1 MSPAPSAPSGRALVT
16 GGAGF
21 VGSHLVDRL
30 VDDGWQVLVLDDLS
44 SGKVSRLAGARRRGA
59 VSVHQIDLRAE
70 ELMGT
75 VGRFSPAVVF
85 HLAAQTSVAASMSD
99 PRRDADINI
108 VGTVNLLEA
117 SSRAEVNRFVFTSS
131 VAVYGSEVAL
141 PAREVSPPRP
151 ESPYGIS
158 KKVAE
163 DYLRFWRQERGLEY
177 AVIRPSNIYGP
188 RQDPSGEAGVVAIF
202 SRACRDRRRPTIF
215 GSGTDTRDYVYVD
228 DVVDALIRGS
238 ELGEGGTY
246 NVGTGIET
254 STAEVFETVARHA
267 RFGGGAIHGPPR
279 PGDVPRSVLDW
290 SLAREELGWQPFTTF
305 EEGIRWTVDWFG
317 VGG

>member
-1 MSPAPSAPSGRALVT
+1 MLSAGSPLTGKALVT

-21 VGSHLVDRL
+21 LGSHLVDRL
-30 VDDGWQVLVLDDLS
+30 VDDGWEVLVLDDLS
-44 SGKVSRLAGARRRGA
+44 SGKVSRLADARRRGA
-59 VSVHQIDLRAE
+59 VTIHKIDLRAE

-75 VGRFSPAVVF
+75 VGRFSPDLVF
-85 HLAAQTSVAASMSD
+85 HLAAQTSVAASVSD

-108 VGTVNLLEA
+108 MGTVNLLEA
-117 SSRAEVNRFVFTSS
+117 SSRAEVKRFVFVSS
-131 VAVYGSEVAL
+131 VAVYGREVAL

-163 DYLRFWRQERGLEY
+163 DYLSFWKRARGLDST
-177 AVIRPSNIYGP
+177 VIRPANIYGP
-188 RQDPSGEAGVVAIF
+188 RQDPTGEAGVVAVF
-202 SRACRDRRRPTIF
+202 SQTCLDRKRPTIY

-228 DVVDALIRGS
+228 DVVDALLRAA
-238 ELGEGGTY
+238 ELGEGGVY

-267 RFGGGAIHGPPR
+267 RFRGGPIHGPPR

-290 SLAREELGWQPFTTF
+290 SLARDELGWQPFTTF
-305 EEGIRWTVDWFG
+305 EEGIRWTVDWFA
-317 VGG
+317 VGD